1 MRMKFAQFGAPA
13 LLVAAVG
20 LSGCV
25 GIYAHKGAV
34 LDPQLVSSIQPGV
47 DNKASV
53 EKLLGQPTFAGQFND
68 RDWYYVSRDTKQV
81 AFRNPR
87 VQKETMLHVRF
98 DQAGNVVGVGKS
110 GRELAS
116 NINPSHRSTP
126 TLGRKKS
133 FFDEIFG
140 NISTVGAP
148 GMGGDQNGPGGY

>member
-1 MRMKFAQFGAPA
+1 MKLAQFGTSVLLAAATA
-13 LLVAAVG
+13 LA
-20 LSGCV
+20 GCV

-53 EKLLGQPTFAGQFND
+53 AKLLGQPTFDGQFND
-68 RDWYYVSRDTKQV
+68 SDWYYVARDTKQV
-81 AFRNPR
+81 GFRNPR
-87 VQKETMLHVRF
+87 VQRETVLHVRF

-110 GRELAS
+110 GKELAS
-116 NINPSHRSTP
+116 NIDPSNRSTP

-140 NISTVGAP
+140 NIGNVGAP
-148 GMGGDQNGPGGY
+148 GLPGAQTGPGGY